1 MKETEFLRKRNVIP
15 KDGTDLIIGFDNN
28 TEESLIGLLKEYH
41 ESELKNFRVTDV
53 SGRSELLESF
63 VKFVNERQF
72 NQFQICLDEV
82 ELFLDSNCH

>member
-1 MKETEFLRKRNVIP
+1 MKTTREIL
-15 KDGTDLIIGFDNN
+15 TDLDLIYGRNLLK
-28 TEESLIGLLKEYH
+28 EEKYKIVDYVKKYAKEYH
-41 ESELKNFRVTDV
+41 ESELKKLRVTDV
-53 SGRSELLESF
+53 SGQSKLLESF